1 MRRVLIFFCSLLGL
15 FFPLSVT
22 AQEAEQSLPLV
33 FTRDFGFA
41 AGGKIQGTFSL
52 KVPSEGDWVRVTFLV
67 DDQVVFVDDE
77 PPFRYQF
84 STAEYSVGVH
94 TLSAVGYA
102 ADGTPIYSPVIAR
115 EFISGEQAWR
125 ATRQFLIPLL
135 VAVGILTLLGVKLP
149 VIFGR
154 RKLARPGEYGVAGG
168 AVCPRCQL
176 PYARNL
182 FSPNMIYGK
191 LERCPYCGKWAV
203 VRRATRWEL
212 EEAEMRLAQ
221 REASPEQVALEE
233 ENFLQELEASRY
245 EEEE

>member
-1 MRRVLIFFCSLLGL
+1 MKRVLIFCCSLLGL
-15 FFPLSVT
+15 LFPLLAT

-52 KVPSEGDWVRVTFLV
+52 KVPSEGDWVSVAFLI

-115 EFISGEQAWR
+115 EFISGEQAWQ
-125 ATRQFLIPLL
+125 ATRGFLVPLL
-135 VAVGILTLLGVKLP
+135 IAVGVLTLLGVALP

-154 RKLARPGEYGVAGG
+154 RMLARSGEYGVAGG
-168 AVCPRCQL
+168 AICPRCRL

-182 FSPNMIYGK
+182 FSPNMIIGK

-203 VRRATRWEL
+203 VRRATRREL
-212 EEAEMRLAQ
+212 EEAETRLAQ
-221 REASPEQVALEE
+221 REAAPDRVALEE
-233 ENFLQELEASRY
+233 TNFPQELEASRY
-245 EEEE
+245 EEE